1 MAKKPDLT
9 SAAPDSTEGIEIAS
23 NGVGKTPAKRGRK
36 PKCENSV
43 KSSKT
48 GGKMDG
54 PHEILVDT
62 AQFETECTDTGST
75 APIKE
80 KRYIQKVP
88 NDEVR
93 KKAALEYIEKKTKPK
108 TSPKANGHFPN
119 SDLAL
124 KVEPGDNSRFVAFG
138 LTIYNMTP
146 IDINDADQVNGR
158 INDYFQLCIMHDMK
172 PGVADLSMALG
183 ITRHRLLE
191 IVNDNETRSSVPADT
206 RSLIKKAHA
215 YMGSYWERIMQS
227 GKINPASGIFLGKN
241 NFGYRDQ
248 TEHVLTPNVKTSDNI
263 TPLDLSRRIEALPD
277 D

>member
-1 MAKKPDLT
+1 MAKNPDLT
-9 SAAPDSTEGIEIAS
+9 STAPDSTEGMDNAT
-23 NGVGKTPAKRGRK
+23 NGVDKTPTKRGRK

-43 KSSKT
+43 KSSKNDE
-48 GGKMDG
+48 KMDES
-54 PHEILVDT
+54 HEILADT
-62 AQFETECTDTGST
+62 AQIETEFTDTGST

-88 NDEVR
+88 NDTVR

-124 KVEPGDNSRFVAFG
+124 KVEPGDNTRYVIFG
-138 LTIYNMTP
+138 MAIYNMEP
-146 IDINDADQVNGR
+146 IDINDAVQVHNR
-158 INDYFQLCIMHDMK
+158 INEYFMLCADHDMK
-172 PGVADLSMALG
+172 PGVANLSMALG
-183 ITRHRLLE
+183 IDRQRLLD
-191 IVNDNETRSSVPADT
+191 IVNDAEARSNVPAAT
-206 RSLIKKAHA
+206 RVVIKKAHA
-215 YMGSYWERIMQS
+215 YMGSYWESLMQN

-241 NFGYRDQ
+241 NFQYRDQ